1 MTAAPDLF
9 SYEPK
14 APNYRP
20 SDPITSRDAGRSAH
34 RFTAEHHQIILSVLR
49 RAGRPLAPEQISDA
63 LGFGFQRGT
72 YSMVLDTVQV
82 CKRVAELI
90 DGGEVVRTAEQH
102 TNRSGRKA
110 FRIRLKPRSDEAAF
124 PNGAQP

>member
-1 MTAAPDLF
+1 MTDLF

-34 RFTAEHHQIILSVLR
+34 SFTAEHHTVILNTLR
-49 RAGRPLAPEQISDA
+49 RAGRPMSAEEISDA
-63 LGFGFQRGT
+63 LTFEFVRGKA
-72 YSMVLDTVQV
+72 SMALDYVAV
-82 CKRVAELI
+82 GKRTKELI
-90 DGGEVVRTAEQH
+90 EAGLIERTAEQH

-110 FRIRLKPRSDEAAF
+110 FRLRVKRQRDEAASST
-124 PNGAQP
+124 G

>member
-1 MTAAPDLF
+1 MTDLF

-34 RFTAEHHQIILSVLR
+34 KFTSDHHQAILNVLR
-49 RAGRPLAPEQISDA
+49 RNGGAMAPEEVSDA
-63 LGFGFQRGT
+63 LNFLYARGFA
-72 YSMVLDTVQV
+72 SVALDTVQT

-90 DGGEVVRTAEQH
+90 ELGAVIRTAEQH

-110 FRIRLKPRSDEAAF
+110 FRIRIK
-124 PNGAQP
+124 G

>member
-1 MTAAPDLF
+1 M
-9 SYEPK
+9 
-14 APNYRP
+14 
-20 SDPITSRDAGRSAH
+20 
-34 RFTAEHHQIILSVLR
+34 
-49 RAGRPLAPEQISDA
+49 APEEISDA
-63 LGFGFQRGT
+63 LNFLYARGFV
-72 YSMVLDTVQV
+72 SIALDTVQT

-110 FRIRLKPRSDEAAF
+110 FRIALKRQPDEAAF